1 MQKKDVYLICMTMI
15 ICSIIIGLIVGS
27 FILHGLEDIAAII
40 NHGLLTINQSIYPL
54 IDKSYSFLHFM
65 DQTDRSNPVCFLLQ
79 DCDSLH
85 FYNKTLKVLL
95 IFVLNYKIESI
106 KE

>member
-1 MQKKDVYLICMTMI
+1 
-15 ICSIIIGLIVGS
+15 
-27 FILHGLEDIAAII
+27 
-40 NHGLLTINQSIYPL
+40 
-54 IDKSYSFLHFM
+54 M

-85 FYNKTLKVLL
+85 FYNKSLKVLL